1 MTVFRRLLLTQ
12 LRRERIVLPLWLGGI
27 TLVASGAAS
36 AVTTQFGSEAE
47 RTAIVEIAV
56 VNPAFLFMRGAPDG
70 ISAGALTSF
79 QAFSFMAVAAALMSM
94 FLVTRHTRA
103 VEEDGRAELELAT
116 PVRRSAP
123 LLSTLTLALVAN
135 LVLAALVAGAL
146 VGVGLPA
153 AGSTVFGLAIA
164 AVGVFFAAL
173 TALVAQLASTGRA
186 VNGVVGAAIAV
197 AFTLR
202 GMGDALGTADVA
214 ALRVDPHPIGLLSP
228 IGLAASARPFTEL
241 NALPLVAPVALALLI
256 AAVALSVRERR
267 GLGAGLLE
275 QGRGPAHLAGLRGP
289 LGLAARQSRT
299 AVIAW
304 ALGAAA
310 LGVLGAALSPLV
322 ASVVSE
328 SDSLAELVEALL
340 PGTSTDSS
348 TVFVSGLLGITGM
361 LAACAAAQAMLRM
374 RADES
379 SGRSELLLST
389 PLTRSR
395 LLLSQSAVAAGA
407 VIIITGAVGIAVW
420 ITAIATDAPGDADL
434 AVAGLAHAPAAAV
447 FIALP
452 ALLIALVPRIAVG
465 ATWLL
470 LAVSVVIG
478 QLGEMLELPDA
489 IRVLSPFS
497 HVSAVPVEEVD
508 GAEVALLLGI
518 AVVAVGLAAV
528 LARRR
533 ELVAG

>member
-1 MTVFRRLLLTQ
+1 MPR
-12 LRRERIVLPLWLGGI
+12 
-27 TLVASGAAS
+27 AA
-36 AVTTQFGSEAE
+36 T
-47 RTAIVEIAV
+47 
-56 VNPAFLFMRGAPDG
+56 
-70 ISAGALTSF
+70 
-79 QAFSFMAVAAALMSM
+79 
-94 FLVTRHTRA
+94 
-103 VEEDGRAELELAT
+103 
-116 PVRRSAP
+116 
-123 LLSTLTLALVAN
+123 
-135 LVLAALVAGAL
+135 
-146 VGVGLPA
+146 
-153 AGSTVFGLAIA
+153 
-164 AVGVFFAAL
+164 
-173 TALVAQLASTGRA
+173 
-186 VNGVVGAAIAV
+186 
-197 AFTLR
+197 
-202 GMGDALGTADVA
+202 
-214 ALRVDPHPIGLLSP
+214 
-228 IGLAASARPFTEL
+228 
-241 NALPLVAPVALALLI
+241 
-256 AAVALSVRERR
+256 
-267 GLGAGLLE
+267 
-275 QGRGPAHLAGLRGP
+275 
-289 LGLAARQSRT
+289 ARQSRT